1 MKKHNES
8 DELMKAS
15 KALHYEIMMLNECA
29 KLYSTLIPNML
40 DDPQKMAKK
49 INQYFL
55 FINFESLVTMF
66 WFSAISDIF
75 KFSLG
80 SLL

>member
-1 MKKHNES
+1 MNRSGLISGQQFSIYDEI
-8 DELMKAS
+8 DELS
-15 KALHYEIMMLNECA
+15 
-29 KLYSTLIPNML
+29 PNML
-40 DDPQKMAKK
+40 DDPQKTAKK

-55 FINFESLVTMF
+55 LINFESLVTMF